1 MALNTKMGYAAGLL
15 ALVTICLSFGYMYAD
30 DTALMDENGDPRICE
45 FSYDEDTSAERQEK
59 IPVCLA
65 LQVTDIFSQV
75 FFVAALSV
83 CVTSLFRTALA
94 GDEEEVPSGMP
105 TFIGL
110 TAVASILT
118 VFGRAEFGHI
128 LEMDGEYHQQL
139 TDLKFQ
145 KTPFGVVF
153 WTNFTFLV
161 ILFSVLVIS
170 MAMNMRMAG
179 MMTHMSKKSKESEET
194 RNDSFFGF

>member
-1 MALNTKMGYAAGLL
+1 MALNTMMGYGAGLL
-15 ALVTICLSFGYMYAD
+15 ALVTIGLSFGYMYAD
-30 DTALMDENGDPRICE
+30 DTALMDGNGDPRICE
-45 FSYDEDTSAERQEK
+45 FSYDEDTSAKRQEK

-83 CVTSLFRTALA
+83 CVTSLFRNALA
-94 GDEEEVPSGMP
+94 RDEEEVPSGMP

-118 VFGRAEFGHI
+118 VFGRAKFGHI

-139 TDLKFQ
+139 TDLGFDKAH
-145 KTPFGVVF
+145 FGWVF
-153 WTNFTFLV
+153 WTNFGFLV
-161 ILFSVLVIS
+161 ILFLLLIS
-170 MAMNMRMAG
+170 MVIKTRMGG

>member
-1 MALNTKMGYAAGLL
+1 MALNTKMGYGAVFL
-15 ALVTICLSFGYMYAD
+15 ALLTIGLSFGFMYAD

-45 FSYDEDTSAERQEK
+45 FSYDEDTSAKRQEK

-94 GDEEEVPSGMP
+94 GKEEEVPSGMP

-145 KTPFGVVF
+145 KRAFGVVF
-153 WTNFTFLV
+153 WANFIFLA
-161 ILFSVLVIS
+161 ILFSLLVIS
-170 MAMNMRMAG
+170 LAIKTRMAG
-179 MMTHMSKKSKESEET
+179 MMTHMTKKLKANEET
-194 RNDSFFGF
+194 SNDSFFGF